1 MVDGKTISLD
11 GMFHVGESLMR
22 FPGDFFYSIRE
33 SENCRC
39 ALEYLDRYGN
49 VVMVGQRGRERT
61 E

>member
-22 FPGDFFYSIRE
+22 FPGDFYYSIRE

-39 ALEYLDRYGN
+39 ALEYLDRQGN
-49 VVMVGQRGRERT
+49 VVMVGKRGRER
-61 E
+61 EE